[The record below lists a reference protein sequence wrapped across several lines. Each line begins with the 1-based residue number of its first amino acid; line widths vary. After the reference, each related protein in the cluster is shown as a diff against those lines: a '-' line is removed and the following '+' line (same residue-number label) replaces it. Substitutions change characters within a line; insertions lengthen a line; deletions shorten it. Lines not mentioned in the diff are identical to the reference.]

1 MTAQTMIKGFLLV
14 LLLYFLYIV
23 VTAVVL
29 FYFLKEKEEDR
40 PIKHISEYMG
50 EKESTVDRVLLL
62 EDGYESGLARMRMIQ
77 EAQHSIDI
85 AYYAFG
91 KGKSTELILGALFEA
106 ADRGV
111 KVRILLD
118 GISHG
123 LRGQLSSVR
132 YALASHENIELR
144 YYETFK
150 PFKPWTW
157 HNRLHDKIIT
167 ADGKLGIIGGRNI
180 ADKYLASNPP
190 PKNYVYDRDVLIFN
204 AEQEKDSVIVEMKD
218 YIHELWTHPYTSE
231 VFADLSKRQKEKG
244 KRVRDTLLNQYSKA
258 NQNNADFVN
267 PAIDWSKSTT
277 PTKKVSFIH
286 NPIERFNKHPFVWR
300 SLVDIA
306 ANANKSVLIQSPYI
320 VPADAMKEYVPKNMD
335 SKADWTILTNSVT
348 STPNVIAFSS
358 YLALR
363 DSIVE
368 TGARLYEYSKLY
380 SLHGKSAVYDQRLS
394 AVGSF
399 NLDSRSAFLN
409 TESIVI
415 IDGEEFAAQLTG
427 AIESKISDSTLVA
440 DNKRYIEPPE
450 DKKKEESFFKATF
463 LNALSKITVYWKRF
477 V

>member
-1 MTAQTMIKGFLLV
+1 MTAQTMMKGFLLV

-40 PIKHISEYMG
+40 PIKHISAYMG

-91 KGKSTELILGALFEA
+91 KGKSSELILGALFEA

-123 LRGQLSSVR
+123 LRGRLSSVR

-167 ADGKLGIIGGRNI
+167 TDGKLGIIGGRNI
-180 ADKYLASNPP
+180 ADKYLANNP

-204 AEQEKDSVIVEMKD
+204 AKQEKDSVIVEMKD
-218 YIHELWTHPYTSE
+218 YIHELWIHPYTSK
-231 VFADLSKRQKEKG
+231 VFVDLSKRQKEKG

-258 NQNNADFVN
+258 IQNNADFVN

-368 TGARLYEYSKLY
+368 SGARLYEYSKLY

-415 IDGEEFAAQLTG
+415 IDGEEFAAQLIG

-450 DKKKEESFFKATF
+450 DQKKEKSFFKATF

-477 V
+477 I